1 MDREWLSRTSW
12 SFMDRELIK
21 DGWLRGSWQLDLDL
35 IFEKE
40 HLEFYVSRVDPRW
53 MDLVVEKGDLVK

>member
-1 MDREWLSRTSW
+1 MDRELMSRTSW
-12 SFMDRELIK
+12 SFMDQELIK

-40 HLEFYVSRVDPRW
+40 HLVDW
-53 MDLVVEKGDLVK
+53 L